1 MLEVAALHE
10 VLLRTPPRSA
20 EVLSRVA
27 FDGWTVPTLAER
39 YGIELASARRL
50 LLRAVRD
57 FDAAA
62 RHARTPAPPLA
73 DDAEQAQAEAL
84 AASLEG
90 QPPPETVRPLADA
103 LAALTR
109 HRDEVKR
116 RLSEAELIAAS
127 SPARRWEH
135 WLRRLAI
142 LAVLALSAW
151 FYWREQ
157 HQPPPAPL
165 PRPALPPGG
174 R

>member
-1 MLEVAALHE
+1 MLEEAALHE

-27 FDGWTVPTLAER
+27 LDGWTVSTLAER

-50 LLRAVRD
+50 LLRAARD

-62 RHARTPAPPLA
+62 HHARTPAPPLA
-73 DDAEQAQAEAL
+73 DDVEQALADAL
-84 AASLEG
+84 AASLDG
-90 QPPPETVRPLADA
+90 QAPSEAVRPLADA
-103 LAALTR
+103 LAALAR

-116 RLSEAELIAAS
+116 RLSEAELVAAS
-127 SPARRWEH
+127 SPARRRER
-135 WLRRLAI
+135 WLNRLAI
-142 LAVLALSAW
+142 AALLALSAW
-151 FYWREQ
+151 LYWREQ
-157 HQPPPAPL
+157 HQPPPAPP